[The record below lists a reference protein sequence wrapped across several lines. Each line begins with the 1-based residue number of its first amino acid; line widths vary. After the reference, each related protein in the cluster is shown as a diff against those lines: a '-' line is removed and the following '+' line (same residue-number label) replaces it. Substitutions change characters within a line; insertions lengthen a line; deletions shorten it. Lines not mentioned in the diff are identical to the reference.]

1 MNVKAKRY
9 LASNLIKIS
18 AMSFGGLAVSIFLYP
33 FLHEAGHALVAHIIG
48 AEVVQIE
55 ILPIPFVMC
64 NVAALTNEQEIII
77 GVSGMLF
84 PLVAAVLIPHRWF
97 WCWYI
102 RFLLFGISLLAYVIS
117 AITLILPDGAELNP
131 NDDMLRVLSLWS
143 GSKAT
148 LIGGLVA
155 CVILVVALTLFD
167 RPTKMIYRKF
177 NL

>member
-1 MNVKAKRY
+1 MA
-9 LASNLIKIS
+9 
-18 AMSFGGLAVSIFLYP
+18 FGGLAVSIFLYP
-33 FLHEAGHALVAHIIG
+33 FLHEAGHALAAHIIG

-131 NDDMLRVLSLWS
+131 TRD
-143 GSKAT
+143 
-148 LIGGLVA
+148 
-155 CVILVVALTLFD
+155 
-167 RPTKMIYRKF
+167 
-177 NL
+177 

>member
-1 MNVKAKRY
+1 M
-9 LASNLIKIS
+9 
-18 AMSFGGLAVSIFLYP
+18 
-33 FLHEAGHALVAHIIG
+33 HEAGHALAAHIIG

-155 CVILVVALTLFD
+155 FVILVVALTLFD

>member
-1 MNVKAKRY
+1 MNVKAKWY
-9 LASNLIKIS
+9 LASDLIKIS
-18 AMSFGGLAVSIFLYP
+18 AMAFWGLAVSIFLYP
-33 FLHEAGHALVAHIIG
+33 FLHEAGHALAAHIIG

-148 LIGGLVA
+148 LIGVLVA

>member
-9 LASNLIKIS
+9 LASDLIKIS
-18 AMSFGGLAVSIFLYP
+18 AMAFWGLAVSIFLYP
-33 FLHEAGHALVAHIIG
+33 FLHEAGHALAAHIIG

-148 LIGGLVA
+148 LIGVLVA